1 LNASIFNR
9 RPDIWLDALILTGG
23 LVFAVYLLWAQGF
36 LSLLLAS
43 DKSYLSIIIIS
54 IFLLNSLIWLVRCR
68 SLGKIQ
74 KALEQPEQPEHPV
87 EDYLK
92 LQRDLLGETNSE
104 HTMDQLSPERL
115 ADHLLNRHAFGYF
128 IGDLLLKLGLMGTMI
143 GFILMLGPIAE
154 IKSFEPSMMQQLLT
168 AMSGGMAIALYTTL
182 AGLVTST
189 LVKAQYHLADQS
201 VVHIISAFERVK
213 SASTKPRAPS

>member
-9 RPDIWLDALILTGG
+9 RPDVWLDALILTGG

-43 DKSYLSIIIIS
+43 DKSHLSIIIIS

-74 KALEQPEQPEHPV
+74 KALEQPEHPV

>member
-9 RPDIWLDALILTGG
+9 RPDVWLDALILTGG

-74 KALEQPEQPEHPV
+74 KALEQPEHPV

-92 LQRDLLGETNSE
+92 LQRNLLGETNAE

>member
-1 LNASIFNR
+1 MNASIFNR
-9 RPDIWLDALILTGG
+9 RPDVWLDALILTGG
-23 LVFAVYLLWAQGF
+23 LVFAGYLLWAQGF

-74 KALEQPEQPEHPV
+74 KALEQPEHPV

-92 LQRDLLGETNSE
+92 LQRDLLGETNAE

-128 IGDLLLKLGLMGTMI
+128 ISDLLLKLGLMGTMI

-201 VVHIISAFERVK
+201 VVYIISAFERVK
-213 SASTKPRAPS
+213 STSTKPRAPS

>member
-9 RPDIWLDALILTGG
+9 RPDVWLDALILTGG

-74 KALEQPEQPEHPV
+74 KALEQPEHAV

>member
-1 LNASIFNR
+1 MNASIFNR
-9 RPDIWLDALILTGG
+9 RPDVWLDALILTGG

-74 KALEQPEQPEHPV
+74 KALEQPEHAV

>member
-1 LNASIFNR
+1 MNASIFNR
-9 RPDIWLDALILTGG
+9 RPDVWLDALILTGG

-74 KALEQPEQPEHPV
+74 KALEQPEQPV

-168 AMSGGMAIALYTTL
+168 AMSGVMAIALYTTL

>member
-1 LNASIFNR
+1 MNASIFNR
-9 RPDIWLDALILTGG
+9 RPDVWLDALILTGG
-23 LVFAVYLLWAQGF
+23 LVFAGYLLWAQGF

-74 KALEQPEQPEHPV
+74 KALEHPEHPV

-92 LQRDLLGETNSE
+92 LQRNLLGETNAE

-128 IGDLLLKLGLMGTMI
+128 ISDLLLKLGLMGTMI

-213 SASTKPRAPS
+213 AASTKPRAPS

>member
-9 RPDIWLDALILTGG
+9 RPDVWLDALILTGG

-74 KALEQPEQPEHPV
+74 KALEQPEQPV

>member
-1 LNASIFNR
+1 MNASIFNR
-9 RPDIWLDALILTGG
+9 RPDVWLDALILTGG

-74 KALEQPEQPEHPV
+74 KALEQPEQPV

>member
-1 LNASIFNR
+1 
-9 RPDIWLDALILTGG
+9 
-23 LVFAVYLLWAQGF
+23 
-36 LSLLLAS
+36 
-43 DKSYLSIIIIS
+43 
-54 IFLLNSLIWLVRCR
+54 
-68 SLGKIQ
+68 
-74 KALEQPEQPEHPV
+74 
-87 EDYLK
+87 
-92 LQRDLLGETNSE
+92 
-104 HTMDQLSPERL
+104 MDQLSPERL

-128 IGDLLLKLGLMGTMI
+128 ISDLLLKLGLMGTMI

-154 IKSFEPSMMQQLLT
+154 IKSFEPSMMQQLLA

>member
-1 LNASIFNR
+1 MNASIFNR
-9 RPDIWLDALILTGG
+9 RPDVWLDALILTGG
-23 LVFAVYLLWAQGF
+23 LVFAGYLLWAQDF

-74 KALEQPEQPEHPV
+74 KALEQPEHPV

-92 LQRDLLGETNSE
+92 LQRDLLGETNAE

-128 IGDLLLKLGLMGTMI
+128 ISDLLLKLGLMGTMI

-154 IKSFEPSMMQQLLT
+154 IKSFEPSMMQQLLA

>member
-1 LNASIFNR
+1 MNASIFNR
-9 RPDIWLDALILTGG
+9 RPDVWLDALILTGG
-23 LVFAVYLLWAQGF
+23 LVFAGYLLWAQGF

-74 KALEQPEQPEHPV
+74 KALEQPEHPV

-92 LQRDLLGETNSE
+92 LQRNLLDETNAE

-128 IGDLLLKLGLMGTMI
+128 ISDLLLKLGLMGTMI

-154 IKSFEPSMMQQLLT
+154 IKSFEPSMMQQLLA